1 MFNHLVKMNNQ
12 RKEAYLWSV
21 RHLPAPQQK
30 AYLISQLNCC
40 GLWYGTYHEG
50 RAHKDEYLPDNPT
63 FTIDIE
69 PVIEKEVLHGV

>member
-50 RAHKDEYLPDNPT
+50 SSHKADSMPENPT
-63 FTIDIE
+63 FTVSVDPIVERD
-69 PVIEKEVLHGV
+69 VTYVV

>member
-12 RKEAYLWSV
+12 RKEAYLWSI

-50 RAHKDEYLPDNPT
+50 SSHKADSMPENPT
-63 FTIDIE
+63 FTVSVDPIVERD
-69 PVIEKEVLHGV
+69 VTYVV